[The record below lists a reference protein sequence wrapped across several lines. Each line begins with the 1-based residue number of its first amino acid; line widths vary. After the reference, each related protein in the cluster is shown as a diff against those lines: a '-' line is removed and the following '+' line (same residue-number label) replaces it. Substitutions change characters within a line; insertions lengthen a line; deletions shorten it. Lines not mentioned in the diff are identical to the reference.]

1 MTPIERTR
9 GPGDRTGHSLGISL
23 GVHGAVLLLL
33 TLGVT
38 AGPMAPTKK
47 TRVDIELLAEL
58 PVIEQPKPPGTP
70 GPGERGV
77 ASRSAVKPKKVP
89 AKPVEKPTVPKQR
102 SSGLAEPDAP
112 RPERARPQTT
122 APEVPKLVQ
131 VERAT
136 VPKPTVPGR
145 SARTGAEVTDAAS
158 APVLAERPAAPKPDV
173 LGAATLENRT
183 ARPAVDVNAPTAR
196 DGGEVADVAPS
207 TPSLVA
213 RSDRPAA
220 PDLGSA
226 SLVSRDGGGVSD
238 VDVTP
243 SSGSAIS
250 GGVADADAAP
260 ISSGGG
266 LVSRSGDVAGVRAG
280 GVLSDKG
287 GAPGGD
293 VLDGGDAIAPGGSES
308 GRRTI
313 LDYGEGGG
321 GGGGGLQGRARRDPA
336 KDVADVLPED
346 KPTGDELEPAEVNV
360 GGKGVSMSISGEISG
375 RDIVKAVPPVYPDEA
390 KAKGWEGAVAVHFTV
405 LPNGTVKDNVYIE
418 QAAAHHALNQAA
430 MAAIKKWTFSPLEK
444 GKAQVE
450 QWGILTIVFRLQ

>member
-1 MTPIERTR
+1 MTPIQRTSK
-9 GPGDRTGHSLGISL
+9 PGDRTGASLGISL
-23 GVHGAVLLLL
+23 GMHGVVLLLL

-38 AGPMAPTKK
+38 AGPMAPKKK

-58 PVIEQPKPPGTP
+58 PVIEEPAPPGNP
-70 GPGERGV
+70 GPGNRGV
-77 ASRSAVKPKKVP
+77 ASRSAVKPKKTPKP
-89 AKPVEKPTVPKQR
+89 AEKPVVPKKR
-102 SSGLAEPDAP
+102 ASGLAEPDAP
-112 RPERARPQTT
+112 KPKRARPQTT

-131 VERAT
+131 AERSKVA
-136 VPKPTVPGR
+136 KPTVPGR
-145 SARTGAEVTDAAS
+145 SARTGAEVTDTAT
-158 APVLAERPAAPKPDV
+158 APTLSERPAAPRPDA

-207 TPSLVA
+207 SPSLVA
-213 RSDRPAA
+213 RSERPAA
-220 PDLGSA
+220 PELGTT
-226 SLVSRDGGGVSD
+226 SLVSRSGGGVSD

-260 ISSGGG
+260 IASGGG

-280 GVLSDKG
+280 GVLSDRG

-293 VLDGGDAIAPGGSES
+293 LLEGGDAVVAGSES

-336 KDVADVLPED
+336 KDVAEVLPED
-346 KPTGDELEPAEVNV
+346 QKDADELEPQEVNL
-360 GGKGVSMSISGEISG
+360 GGKGVSMSLSGEISD
-375 RDIVKAVPPVYPDEA
+375 RDIVKAVPPVYPDQA

-418 QAAAHHALNQAA
+418 QAAAHHVLNQAA
-430 MAAIKKWTFSPLEK
+430 MAAIKKWTFSPLET